1 MSPTSI
7 FDQHSWKI
15 LAVQIMKRINLRLES
30 VITIS
35 HADYH
40 ENISAR
46 KDSFTTILIIQRAI

>member
-15 LAVQIMKRINLRLES
+15 LAVQIMKRINLRLDS

-35 HADYH
+35 HAAYR
-40 ENISAR
+40 ENIP
-46 KDSFTTILIIQRAI
+46 LQPY